1 VILLPSALV
10 IPRSH
15 AIAGAQ
21 NQSTLPLSV
30 CTGTRFCLRLFSL
43 IPPGCITFCCNASVT
58 SSSNGFGRTW
68 LEETLELLPLGGVAR
83 APLPRGGVARAPLPR
98 GGVARAPLPRG
109 TERCVDDGSLWVLVE
124 EVPLTLQLLLIPII
138 EELELLGLVMHLDF
152 NFFEDATPPVTFE
165 VVTPWFTFTEV
176 FPWIACDAPDCVVDP
191 VKNRNFQ
198 QILNDTFPS
207 TTLINPFYLSHRTSR
222 IYMEYSKDLE
232 RIPFVY

>member
-1 VILLPSALV
+1 V
-10 IPRSH
+10 
-15 AIAGAQ
+15 
-21 NQSTLPLSV
+21 
-30 CTGTRFCLRLFSL
+30 
-43 IPPGCITFCCNASVT
+43 
-58 SSSNGFGRTW
+58 
-68 LEETLELLPLGGVAR
+68 
-83 APLPRGGVARAPLPR
+83 
-98 GGVARAPLPRG
+98 PLPRG
-109 TERCVDDGSLWVLVE
+109 TERCIDDGSLWVLVE
-124 EVPLTLQLLLIPII
+124 DVSLTLQLLLIPII

-176 FPWIACDAPDCVVDP
+176 FPWVACDAPDCVTFSEVFPWVACDAPDCVVDP

-232 RIPFVY
+232 RIPFARLSSIELFYYIISINVTEPKLYILQ